1 MIGDF
6 STNLSLLRQGCH
18 EIRLNRSIRYLSR
31 RNNGLSYL
39 TIHSFL
45 PYFAIQSTLTMT
57 QNHERHFKALED
69 IRSMME
75 RSSRF
80 ISLSG
85 LSGIA
90 AGVIALLGAAAVYWY
105 LEISPFDQKVT
116 YYQQARAIQ
125 KWGMDYV
132 TFFLLDATVVLLLA
146 VAAGIFFTTRKARM
160 KGQKIWDPLTRR
172 LLINLMIP
180 LITGGLFCVALFS
193 HGFIGPIAPATLV
206 FYGLALINA
215 SKYTFNDIRYLG
227 VSEIVLGMA
236 GLFYMGYGLE
246 LWAIGFGL
254 LHILYG
260 SIMYFKYERV
270 YDAG

>member
-1 MIGDF
+1 
-6 STNLSLLRQGCH
+6 
-18 EIRLNRSIRYLSR
+18 
-31 RNNGLSYL
+31 
-39 TIHSFL
+39 
-45 PYFAIQSTLTMT
+45 MT
-57 QNHERHFKALED
+57 QSHKEHFEALQD

-90 AGVIALLGAAAVYWY
+90 AGIIALLGAGAVYWY
-105 LEISPFDQKVT
+105 LEMSPFDQKRA
-116 YYQQARAIQ
+116 YYLAARSAE
-125 KWGMDYV
+125 KWGLDYV
-132 TFFLLDATVVLLLA
+132 SFFLLDALIVLILA
-146 VAAGIFFTTRKARM
+146 VSAGIFFTTRKAKA

-172 LLINLMIP
+172 VLVNLMIP
-180 LITGGLFCVALFS
+180 LITGGMFCLALFS
-193 HGFIGPIAPATLV
+193 HGFIGLIAPSTLV

-227 VSEIVLGMA
+227 ICEIILGMI
-236 GLFYMGYGLE
+236 GLFQLGFGLE

-260 SIMYFKYERV
+260 SMMYFKYERAKV
-270 YDAG
+270 D

>member
-1 MIGDF
+1 
-6 STNLSLLRQGCH
+6 
-18 EIRLNRSIRYLSR
+18 
-31 RNNGLSYL
+31 
-39 TIHSFL
+39 
-45 PYFAIQSTLTMT
+45 MT
-57 QNHERHFKALED
+57 QLHKKHFEALQD

-90 AGVIALLGAAAVYWY
+90 AGIIALAGAGAVY
-105 LEISPFDQKVT
+105 LFLGIGPFDQKRLYYVT
-116 YYQQARAIQ
+116 AKSIER
-125 KWGMDYV
+125 WGLDYV
-132 TFFLLDATVVLLLA
+132 SFFLLDALVVLLLA
-146 VAAGIFFTTRKARM
+146 VSAGIFFTTRKASQ

-180 LITGGLFCVALFS
+180 LLTGGIFCLALFA
-193 HGFIGPIAPATLV
+193 HGYIGLIAPSTLI

-215 SKYTFNDIRYLG
+215 SKYTLNDIRYLG
-227 VSEIVLGMA
+227 ISEIVLGMI
-236 GLFYMGYGLE
+236 GLFQLGYGLE

-260 SIMYFKYERV
+260 SVMYFKYER
-270 YDAG
+270 A

>member
-1 MIGDF
+1 
-6 STNLSLLRQGCH
+6 
-18 EIRLNRSIRYLSR
+18 
-31 RNNGLSYL
+31 
-39 TIHSFL
+39 
-45 PYFAIQSTLTMT
+45 MT
-57 QNHERHFKALED
+57 QSHKRHFEALQD

-90 AGVIALLGAAAVYWY
+90 AGIIALMGAGAVYWY
-105 LEISPFDQKVT
+105 LEMSPFDQKQA
-116 YYQQARAIQ
+116 YYVAARSAE
-125 KWGMDYV
+125 KWGLDYV
-132 TFFLLDATVVLLLA
+132 SFFLLDAFIVLVLA
-146 VAAGIFFTTRKARM
+146 VGAGIFFSTRKAKA

-180 LITGGLFCVALFS
+180 LITGGMFCLALFY
-193 HGFIGPIAPATLV
+193 HRMVGLIAPSTLV

-227 VSEIVLGMA
+227 ICEIVLGMI
-236 GLFYMGYGLE
+236 GLFQLGYGLE
-246 LWAIGFGL
+246 LWAVGFGL

-260 SIMYFKYERV
+260 SIMYFKYERTAEAV
-270 YDAG
+270 